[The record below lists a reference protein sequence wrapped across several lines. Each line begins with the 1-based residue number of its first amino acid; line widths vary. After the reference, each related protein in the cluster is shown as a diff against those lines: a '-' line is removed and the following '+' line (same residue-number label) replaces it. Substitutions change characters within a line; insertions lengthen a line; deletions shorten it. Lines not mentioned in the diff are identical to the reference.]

1 MPVDRPPLAALIDLV
16 EQESRDDLLA
26 AAKTLTLPKGSVL
39 FRTGDAGDGLYELVE
54 GKVKL
59 SRLPGDT
66 PDHRANRHESL
77 LRLLSPGQIFGEL
90 ATFDAGP
97 RNETAMAVTDVV
109 VRHYRPEVLDT
120 IIRSHPDVAAALLTQ
135 VTYRLRFTLERTND
149 LQIHDSEVRLAK
161 VILLLS
167 LRFRETEVDGTEM
180 VVRHDLTQA
189 ELGGL
194 TGLSRETV
202 SKVLADL
209 TARGLTRS
217 TSGTIVILDEPALR
231 LLAGTYS

>member
-1 MPVDRPPLAALIDLV
+1 MPVDRPPLAPLLDLM
-16 EQESRDDLLA
+16 EPDSRSDMLA
-26 AAKTLTLPKGSVL
+26 AAETLTLAKGSVL
-39 FRTGDAGDGLYELVE
+39 FRTGDVGDGLYELVE

-66 PDHRANRHESL
+66 PDHPANRHESV
-77 LRLLSPGQIFGEL
+77 LRLLSHGQIFGEL
-90 ATFDAGP
+90 AAFDGGP
-97 RNETAMAVTDVV
+97 RNATAVAVTDVV

-135 VTYRLRFTLERTND
+135 VAYRLRFALERTND
-149 LQIHDSEVRLAK
+149 LQIHDSAVRLAK

-167 LRFRETEVDGTEM
+167 RRFGETDGDSTEI
-180 VVRHDLTQA
+180 VIRHDLTQS

-202 SKVLADL
+202 SKVLGELA
-209 TARGLTRS
+209 ARGLTRS
-217 TSGTIVILDEPALR
+217 TSGTVVILDEPALKQ
-231 LLAGTYS
+231 LVGSHS